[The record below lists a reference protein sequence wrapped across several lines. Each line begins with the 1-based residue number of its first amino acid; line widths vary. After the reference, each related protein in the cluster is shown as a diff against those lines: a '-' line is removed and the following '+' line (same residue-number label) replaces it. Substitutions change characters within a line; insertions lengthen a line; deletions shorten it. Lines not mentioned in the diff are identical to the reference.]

1 MESTGDEGAAER
13 AQLLAR
19 LVSDVRTA
27 RAAGKTVDDEL
38 IISAHPDLMPELREE
53 LQKLA
58 KPQVRRTTKTG
69 RSDSFPID
77 PAATR
82 LPGSDVTTDSALA
95 ANVPSVEVPG
105 YNVLKELGRGGQA
118 VVFLALQL
126 STGRKVAVKITYEGP
141 LADERSQAR
150 FNREVRALAAL
161 QHPNIVAIL
170 DTGRTGDGN
179 RYIAMDYIAGCSLDE
194 YMKYRHK
201 KDPADPSKLLRM
213 FLKICAAMN
222 VAHSQSIIHRDLKPT
237 NIRVDERGE
246 PHILD
251 FGLAR
256 SAMDRFISG
265 SDRPVSITGE
275 FLGSIPWSSPEQ
287 AEGNPDKIDV
297 RTDVYSLGV
306 ILYQMITG
314 GHFPYEVVGN
324 IRDVLNNILT
334 AAPTPPSKAA
344 YSFLSKQPRAER
356 ALPRHNPSVV
366 NEALEKVVLKALA
379 KKPEQ
384 RYQSAGELG
393 RDIANYLSGE
403 RTSSREGAV
412 KTDAAKPV
420 ARRNGPL
427 IATICVLAV
436 ALICAA
442 GYGGWHFWRAKSA
455 PISVASAPVS
465 EASLTPAPATPAS
478 VVSTPVPPPVV
489 KANVDT
495 EATQVMMLHGRCRLN
510 GEDLCVTPI
519 GPAEAVFLI
528 GNLNWSNYDLTFKAI
543 TNGEGAFNV
552 LFHWTAPGTYCGFCP
567 ASPNNKFAD
576 LFKRQDKSLHLR
588 APGQIRFGRLE
599 PDRWYDIHLEVRG
612 SFYHCYVDGK
622 EWFQTQDETF
632 THGRVGLGVWNPN
645 NRFRDIKVTAPDGTV
660 MWSGPPN
667 LSGLPRFA
675 LDRAGLPVTPLAKVD
690 LLAQAEPD
698 RDALAGTW
706 TLSQG
711 SLTSA
716 AGASAQIEFPHSPAT
731 DYDYRVDLLRSV
743 GESPITLVFPVAGQM
758 CDWVASGQKPT
769 VTGFAA
775 IDGNGFDN
783 NHTTNHFIRMLLENS
798 ERHTVIVAVRGR
810 LANAYVDGLQVGA
823 MRTDQDRVTLD
834 PSITPPR
841 GNRLGIRIG
850 GDAVTV
856 ESADVLPVTG
866 ETTRGT
872 VRAPTTESTAN

>member
-1 MESTGDEGAAER
+1 MESTGDEGAANR
-13 AQLLAR
+13 AKLLAR
-19 LVSDVRTA
+19 LVNDVRAA
-27 RAAGKTVDDEL
+27 RAAGKSADDEL
-38 IISAHPDLMPELREE
+38 IISAHPELMPELREE

-58 KPQVRRTTKTG
+58 KPQVGRSTRVA
-69 RSDSFPID
+69 RSDSFPMD
-77 PAATR
+77 PSATR
-82 LPGSDVTTDSALA
+82 LPGSDAPI

-105 YNVLKELGRGGQA
+105 YNILKELGRGGQA

-126 STGRKVAVKITYEGP
+126 STGRKVAVKVTYEGA

-170 DTGRTGDGN
+170 DTGRTADGN

-213 FLKICAAMN
+213 FLKICGAMN

-265 SDRPVSITGE
+265 SSQPVSITGE

-344 YSFLSKQPRAER
+344 RQFLSKQPRAPQ
-356 ALPRHNPSVV
+356 ALPRHGASAV

-403 RTSSREGAV
+403 KTSMREGAL
-412 KTDAAKPV
+412 KTDPGKP
-420 ARRNGPL
+420 AGRRNRFL
-427 IATICVLAV
+427 IPTIGVMAII
-436 ALICAA
+436 AACAA
-442 GYGGWHFWRAKSA
+442 GYGGWRYWHTKPA
-455 PISVASAPVS
+455 PISAAPAPVAEVS
-465 EASLTPAPATPAS
+465 ASLAPSAPAS
-478 VVSTPVPPPVV
+478 VVPNPAPAPPAKITFDSESLQPMV
-489 KANVDT
+489 
-495 EATQVMMLHGRCRLN
+495 LHGRCRLN
-510 GEDLCVTPI
+510 GEDLCLTPI
-519 GPAEAVFLI
+519 GPAEAMFLI
-528 GNLNWSNYDLTFKAI
+528 GSLKWSDYDLTFRAI
-543 TNGEGAFNV
+543 TNSEGSFNV
-552 LFHWTAPGTYCGFCP
+552 IFHWIAPGTYYGFCP
-567 ASPNNKFAD
+567 ASPNNRFAD
-576 LFKRQDKSLHLR
+576 LFKRVDKGLPER
-588 APGQIRFGRLE
+588 APGQLRFGRLE
-599 PDRWYDIHLEVRG
+599 PDRWYDIHVEVRG
-612 SFYHCYVDGK
+612 SFYHCFVNGK
-622 EWFQTQDETF
+622 EWFQTQDENF
-632 THGRVGLGVWNPN
+632 THGKIGVGVSNPN
-645 NRFRDIKVTAPDGTV
+645 VRFRDIKVTAPDGTV

-675 LDRAGLPVTPLAKVD
+675 QDRTNLPVAPLAKVD
-690 LLAQAEPD
+690 LLAQVDPA
-698 RDALAGTW
+698 RDSLAGNW
-706 TLSQG
+706 TISQG
-711 SLTSA
+711 SLISP
-716 AGASAQIEFPHSPAT
+716 AGASAQIEFPYSPAA
-731 DYDYRVDLLRSV
+731 DYDYRVVLSRAA
-743 GESPITLVFPVAGQM
+743 GESPIALIFPVGGEI

-769 VTGFAA
+769 ITGFASV
-775 IDGNGFDN
+775 DWKSFDS
-783 NHTTNHFIRMLLENS
+783 NHTTNHYVRMPLENN
-798 ERHTVIVAVRGR
+798 ERHIMVVAVRGH
-810 LANAYVDGLQVGA
+810 LVTAYIDGLQMGSL
-823 MRTDQDRVTLD
+823 RTDEDHVTLD
-834 PSITPPR
+834 PSIAPPR
-841 GNRLGIRIG
+841 GNRLGLRIG

-856 ESADVLPVTG
+856 ESADVLPVTV
-866 ETTRGT
+866 ETTRT
-872 VRAPTTESTAN
+872 AAVTRAPATEPTAN